1 MRKEVEEVL
10 DGDFI
15 KQQIVHEAFDIISCA
30 GFVLSI
36 LSKVCAPVRDAR
48 IKDLQTQS
56 ELVPLLR

>member
-1 MRKEVEEVL
+1 VL